1 MAETISKSVFSGDKN
16 FDYDGTDLEYLEDMD
31 NLYNMILSKFDDY
44 IGENLLE
51 VGAGI
56 GTFSKSILNR
66 YNKNLIAIEPSK
78 MINKLK
84 QSLAEEIST
93 KKITPLSG
101 FLNNNLQNLKKIDTI
116 FYNNVL
122 EHIKDDEIELQIAY
136 DVLQPGGH
144 ILTYTPANPSL
155 YCEMDQEIGHYRRYT
170 LFEMKGKMQKAGFV
184 IKEGYYHDFVGMIL
198 MYIKYKILKMT
209 KLSKKNVSL
218 YFNTILPLL
227 DKIEPSRLLP
237 NGKNIFVIAQ
247 KPL

>member
-16 FDYDGTDLEYLEDMD
+16 FDYDGTDLEYLEDTD

-51 VGAGI
+51 VGAGM

-66 YNKNLIAIEPSK
+66 YNKNLIAIEPSN
-78 MINKLK
+78 MIAKLK
-84 QSLAEEIST
+84 QNLSDEIVT
-93 KKITPLSG
+93 KKIIPLSG
-101 FLNNNLQNLKKIDTI
+101 FLSDNLQNLKKTDTI

-122 EHIKDDEIELQIAY
+122 EHIKDDEIELQTAY
-136 DVLQPGGH
+136 DLLEPGGH

-155 YCEMDQEIGHYRRYT
+155 YCEMDEEIGHYRRYT
-170 LFEMKGKMQKAGFV
+170 LSEMKDKMQNVGFQ
-184 IKEGYYHDFVGMIL
+184 IKEAYYHDFVGMVL

-209 KLSKKNVSL
+209 KLSKGNISL
-218 YFNTILPLL
+218 YFNTVLPLL
-227 DKIEPSRLLP
+227 DKIEPSKLLP

>member
-16 FDYDGTDLEYLEDMD
+16 FDYDGADLEYLEDSD

-51 VGAGI
+51 VGAGM
-56 GTFSKSILNR
+56 GTFSKSIINR
-66 YNKNLIAIEPSK
+66 YNKDLTAIEPSN
-78 MINKLK
+78 MITKLK
-84 QSLAEEIST
+84 QNLSDEIVT
-93 KKITPLSG
+93 KKIIPLSG
-101 FLNNNLQNLKKIDTI
+101 FLNDNLQNLKKIDTI

-122 EHIKDDEIELQIAY
+122 EHIENDQAELQTAY
-136 DVLQPGGH
+136 DLLEPGGH

-155 YCEMDQEIGHYRRYT
+155 YCEMDEEIGHYRRYT
-170 LFEMKGKMQKAGFV
+170 LSEMKDKMQNVGFE
-184 IKEGYYHDFVGMIL
+184 IREGYYHDFVGMIL
-198 MYIKYKILKMT
+198 MYIKYKILKT
-209 KLSKKNVSL
+209 TRLSKNNINL

-227 DKIEPSRLLP
+227 DKIEPSRILP